1 MVKVYMHGNNL
12 YTHKISDD
20 DKEYKLALSPFIVME
35 DNNPTVA
42 FLYEEDAKR
51 YCNLKNSKTYTYKPF
66 EFYEMIEYGID
77 ACTNLT
83 EN

>member
-1 MVKVYMHGNNL
+1 MIKVYMHSNNL

-66 EFYEMIEYGID
+66 EFYE
-77 ACTNLT
+77 L
-83 EN
+83 